1 MQGSLLGLNHFITK
15 KRKVK
20 GLKCYISSGQS
31 RDKGAIDGY
40 IRDLFGECGSQQG
53 YCVKKKKH
61 YISEPNCSNLIIGIE
76 EVQLYVE
83 PKIHSKEAGFHFHR
97 WRIFFFCKMDGFY
110 S

>member
-1 MQGSLLGLNHFITK
+1 MGTSEIYLESVDHN
-15 KRKVK
+15 K
-20 GLKCYISSGQS
+20 GIVL
-31 RDKGAIDGY
+31 
-40 IRDLFGECGSQQG
+40 
-53 YCVKKKKH
+53 KKKH